1 MTLMPPT
8 VVRPREIVQILRKHL
23 WLWMTPVVVCT
34 LGAGIYGL
42 MRKPTWRAAQTLY
55 VRDEAIGKLG
65 PPGRFENVD
74 AMKAAQETI
83 QEAAR
88 NHAVVKASLQ
98 QAGPQNGAT
107 PSNAWPTL
115 DDVQQLR
122 KVIRVTAPKGTEFGR
137 SEVIYLS
144 VDGPSQERAARLTR
158 AVCDQLDE
166 RLKTLRNRRARSVVR
181 ELEQT
186 LELARADLAESTR
199 RLERVESEVGS
210 DLGELR
216 ILNDTGAGDSNLRR
230 ALNEIKNEL
239 RQART
244 RQAMLEQQQKLLL
257 AARQDPGELIATPN
271 QLLESQPALRR
282 LKDGL
287 VDAQLRTA
295 DLSGRMS
302 NDHPLVKAAVE
313 SERRVRNDLHAEV
326 EVALRGVNAD
336 QEVNRA
342 LVASLEKQVTDV
354 EQRLDRL
361 AQLRARYSN
370 LVADVEQRGQI
381 LDDAQREL
389 AEARADEGAAQSAS
403 LLTRIDEPVV
413 DDDPL
418 GPGLGLMLAL
428 GFGGGL
434 MIGLG
439 AVFLTVPIVRLRG
452 RRWSDYFPGS
462 RAGDA
467 AGGRRAGEQGS
478 PGAREATAGRGGM
491 ARRAGD
497 SPPVVEPATESRR
510 ASDPPPPAAG
520 DRRTGDRRKGDRR
533 SAAREEAAGPPPTSV
548 DESPPLP

>member
-8 VVRPREIVQILRKHL
+8 VVRPREIVHILRNHL
-23 WLWMTPVVVCT
+23 WLWLVPVVVCT
-34 LGAGIYGL
+34 LSVGIYGL
-42 MRKPTWRAAQTLY
+42 MRKPSWRATQTLY

-83 QEAAR
+83 QEVAR

-98 QAGPQNGAT
+98 EAGPPDGAT
-107 PSNAWPTL
+107 PTAAWPTV

-122 KVIRVTAPKGTEFGR
+122 KVIRVNAPKGTEFGR

-144 VDGPSQERAARLTR
+144 VDGPSQKRAADLTK
-158 AVCDQLDE
+158 AVCDQLDA
-166 RLKTLRNRRARSVVR
+166 RLKTLRNKRARSVIR
-181 ELEQT
+181 ELQQT
-186 LELARADLAESTR
+186 LELARADQAESTR
-199 RLERVESEVGS
+199 RLEQIESDVGS

-216 ILNDTGAGDSNLRR
+216 ILNDAGAGDSNLRR

-244 RQAMLEQQQKLLL
+244 RQTMLEQQQKLLL
-257 AARQDPGELIATPN
+257 AARQDPEELIATPN

-302 NDHPLVKAAVE
+302 NDHPLVKAAIE
-313 SERRVRNDLHAEV
+313 SERRVRKDLHAEV

-336 QEVNRA
+336 LEVNRA
-342 LVASLEKQVTDV
+342 LVASLEKQAADV

-361 AQLRARYSN
+361 AHLRARYSN
-370 LVADVEQRGQI
+370 LVADVKQRGQI
-381 LDDAQREL
+381 LDDAQRDL

-418 GPGLGLMLAL
+418 GPGLGMMLAL

-439 AVFLTVPIVRLRG
+439 AVFMTVPIVRLRG
-452 RRWSDYFPGS
+452 RRWSDYFPGG

-467 AGGRRAGEQGS
+467 TGGRRVGEQGS
-478 PGAREATAGRGGM
+478 RRASDATAEGGGM
-491 ARRAGD
+491 SRRAGD
-497 SPPVVEPATESRR
+497 SPTVDEPATESRR
-510 ASDPPPPAAG
+510 NSDPSPPPAAG

-533 SAAREEAAGPPPTSV
+533 SAGRGEASG
-548 DESPPLP
+548 